1 MKAFQTSN
9 NLYLS
14 AVENSTP
21 PEALSSSL
29 CRLILHFSP
38 RCTALCFLSPSLSVC
53 GCCLGGVRPM
63 MLFCVMANRAG
74 GTEPVSVPVGKRG
87 LSACSPSH
95 SCCCHCCYFFQGCTS
110 SSSCN
115 TSSSSSSAGRTRSFS
130 LHPLPVP
137 QCSSISAQRQT
148 PQHGTPASVIT
159 ITHHKSPTASQR
171 ACSQHPAELHQ
182 VKEVWTASERAS

>member
-1 MKAFQTSN
+1 MKAFQTSVQP
-9 NLYLS
+9 LS
-14 AVENSTP
+14 LCSGEQYSTG
-21 PEALSSSL
+21 SSL
-29 CRLILHFSP
+29 LLSLPSHI
-38 RCTALCFLSPSLSVC
+38 ALFPTMHCPCFLSPSLSVC

-63 MLFCVMANRAG
+63 MLFCVMVNRAG

-115 TSSSSSSAGRTRSFS
+115 TSSSCSAGRTRSFS

-182 VKEVWTASERAS
+182 VKEVWTASERVS